1 MKRSTLVLPA
11 FVLCLCGACS
21 FSVTGKCT
29 DEQLAMLR
37 AYEAGNLDVQ
47 AQPASAPTAQEL
59 SELEADFAKLLTGA
73 KLVGSF
79 TDDSKPDMKL
89 QKDSYVISKAEKL
102 ESGQWRIE
110 AVMEYGDKKVPVPV
124 VLDVEWAGDTPVM
137 TLDDY
142 SIPMVGTY
150 TARVLFLGE
159 RYVGIWFGADHGGH
173 MLGRVERADAAV
185 EAATPAKDD
194 GKKK

>member
-1 MKRSTLVLPA
+1 MNRSTLLLPT
-11 FVLCLCGACS
+11 FFLGLTSACA
-21 FSVTGKCT
+21 FSVTGECT
-29 DEQLAMLR
+29 EDQLAMLR
-37 AYEAGNLDVQ
+37 AYESGELDVQ
-47 AQPASAPTAQEL
+47 AQPASARPTKEL

-73 KLVGSF
+73 RLVGSF

-89 QKDSYVISKAEKL
+89 QKDSYTIAKAEKL

-159 RYVGIWFGADHGGH
+159 RYVGIWYGSDHGGH

-194 GKKK
+194 GKK